1 MVYERKLIYILMKNV
16 HNFSLSFINKQ
27 FLTIFGTKNMRKF
40 TTIILL
46 LSISFTFTPE
56 LKAQNADI
64 DLLRSINSSSSKG
77 LRDYSVFISN
87 TTAVISLSTP
97 VVMGVTALISKNDD
111 LLKDAIYVGA
121 SIGVDVVLTYGL
133 KQAFNRPR
141 PYVSYPND
149 IVAYES
155 LSSLSF
161 PSGHSSIAFA
171 TATSLSLSN
180 PKWYI
185 IAPSYVWAFSVG
197 YSRMNL
203 GVHYP
208 TDVLAGAVLGAGSAY
223 VTYKINQWY
232 WKKQEHKKLII
243 NY

>member
-1 MVYERKLIYILMKNV
+1 
-16 HNFSLSFINKQ
+16 
-27 FLTIFGTKNMRKF
+27 MRKF

-46 LSISFTFTPE
+46 LFVSMTFTAE

-64 DLLRSINSSSSKG
+64 NLLKSLNSPTPKV
-77 LRDYSVFISN
+77 LRDYSVFVSN

-97 VVMGVTALISKNDD
+97 LVMGVSALISKNDD

-121 SIGVDVVLTYGL
+121 SIGLDVVLTYGL
-133 KQAFNRPR
+133 KQTFSRPR
-141 PYVSYPND
+141 PYISYPND
-149 IVAYES
+149 IVPYEN
-155 LSSLSF
+155 LTSLSF

-185 IAPSYVWAFSVG
+185 IAPSYFWAFSVG

-208 TDVLAGAVLGAGSAY
+208 TDVLAGAVLGVGSAY

-232 WKKQEHKKLII
+232 WKKKEHKKLIN